1 MNLPTD
7 TELLNDPQ
15 KVFDVCPKGL
25 VILATRTGM
34 NGDILRPLARAEQ
47 IRRQTQAIR
56 EFNSSSTRLAIVMI
70 LLSIGMIII
79 GAPQFIE
86 ALVKWFSK

>member
-1 MNLPTD
+1 MNIPTD
-7 TELLNDPQ
+7 AELLKDSQ
-15 KVFDVCPKGL
+15 KIFDVCPKGL

-34 NGDILRPLARAEQ
+34 HGDILHSLARAEQ
-47 IRRQTQAIR
+47 IRRQTQAIC

-79 GAPQFIE
+79 GTPQFIE
-86 ALVKWFSK
+86 VFVK

>member
-1 MNLPTD
+1 MNIPTD

-34 NGDILRPLARAEQ
+34 HGDVLRPLARAEQ
-47 IRRQTQAIR
+47 TRRQTQAIH
-56 EFNSSSTRLAIVMI
+56 EFNSSSTRLAMVMI
-70 LLSIGMIII
+70 FLSIGMIII
-79 GAPQFIE
+79 GAPQFID
-86 ALVKWFSK
+86 ALIKWFGK